1 MGSSP
6 SVQKSQKEAREAEAP
21 ASKSSKFHRSSTK
34 RLTKDADGNV
44 IPARPNVRRRAT
56 QHTFKVEELHDKEK
70 GELHINQY
78 TLTDLLGSGAYGK
91 VYRARDR
98 TTGL

>member
-6 SVQKSQKEAREAEAP
+6 SIQKSQEEAR
-21 ASKSSKFHRSSTK
+21 KSSTK
-34 RLTKDADGNV
+34 KKLNRSPTKRLANDANANLHPSPPRNG
-44 IPARPNVRRRAT
+44 VRRRET
-56 QHTFKVEELHDKEK
+56 QHTFKVEELHDTEK

-98 TTGL
+98 TTGV